1 MNALATGWVDLAA
14 RMKMSSKNSF
24 LFHVLLPRLLLE
36 CVTQAKGEVCLPQMI
51 QSRKLPKAV
60 LSCFW
65 FILEVTRLTIKIS
78 HHFIQP

>member
-1 MNALATGWVDLAA
+1 
-14 RMKMSSKNSF
+14 MSSKNSF

-78 HHFIQP
+78 HHLGTRNLPKEVRRDSVGT